1 MFGLFEPG
9 DLKHTRF
16 YQEIKEEAIA
26 EERERL
32 LPLVIAVFL
41 EHGVTAEQIAVK
53 MKTDVATIERIMQQ
67 QEQST
72 LLNQREA

>member
-16 YQEIKEEAIA
+16 YQEIKEEAMA

-53 MKTDVATIERIMQQ
+53 MEIDVATIKLIMQR
-67 QEQST
+67 QEQSA
-72 LLNQREA
+72 LLNQLEA